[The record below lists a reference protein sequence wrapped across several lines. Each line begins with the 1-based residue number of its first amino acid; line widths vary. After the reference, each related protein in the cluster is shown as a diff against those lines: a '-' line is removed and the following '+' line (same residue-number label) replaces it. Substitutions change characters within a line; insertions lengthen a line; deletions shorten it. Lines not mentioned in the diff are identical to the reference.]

1 MSELAEDAGPISH
14 HELKL
19 TQKSIYAVQ
28 LNEAEISGLAQM
40 LLKIIARISPQLLQQ
55 HH

>member
-1 MSELAEDAGPISH
+1 MFELAQDSGDFSCDEP
-14 HELKL
+14 KF

-28 LNEAEISGLAQM
+28 LNEAEISGLVQM

-55 HH
+55 KC